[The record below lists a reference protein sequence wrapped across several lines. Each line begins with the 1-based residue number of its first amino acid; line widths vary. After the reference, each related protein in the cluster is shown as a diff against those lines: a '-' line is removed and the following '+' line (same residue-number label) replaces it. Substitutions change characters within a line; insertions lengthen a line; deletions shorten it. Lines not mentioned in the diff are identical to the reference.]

1 MVRRCG
7 VLAWLSVL
15 VAAPALAEGGWPPA
29 IPEEAFV
36 QVVRFS
42 VPAFGAREPR
52 LGEVRQDQER
62 GFTIAFEERQV
73 LGETDMI
80 GRWSFRAY
88 SPSPVGSACVVYTDD
103 GFLLHDGA
111 QSARYRLD
119 LGYVEREFC
128 WHPSGKRAAFWA
140 QSRQVG
146 LFELDE
152 LVPGQPPG
160 FRVLYRAQPGHEPVG
175 MCWDARG
182 EALLV
187 SEVRFPLNNN
197 APPTGAL
204 LRVPLDG
211 SPVREIL
218 RNTHPIWSVKRVP
231 SEGLGLLAHDQQ
243 GLFQVEGTTLWRF
256 RRFQTPALGDFEP
269 NPTNPWQAALCYRE
283 GFNRPAGVYLVD
295 LDGHEDAQP
304 QQVLSRHTHTL
315 RYSARGTYLY
325 ALTLATGRAPA
336 EVHVLRADD
345 PRRRIVIQQRDEA
358 GRILPITGVDMN
370 PAETQLAYSAAGRV
384 FVYDLAS
391 GLRVQVGH
399 FKERFEADRRG
410 RRFHVVPQAADPR
423 WQDGR
428 VLATA
433 YERLID

>member
-1 MVRRCG
+1 
-7 VLAWLSVL
+7 
-15 VAAPALAEGGWPPA
+15 
-29 IPEEAFV
+29 
-36 QVVRFS
+36 
-42 VPAFGAREPR
+42 
-52 LGEVRQDQER
+52 LGEVRLDQER

-111 QSARYRLD
+111 QSTRYRLD
-119 LGYVEREFC
+119 LRYVQREFH
-128 WHPSGKRAAFWA
+128 WHPSGKRVAFWA
-140 QSRQVG
+140 PASVQQPRQVG
-146 LFELDE
+146 LLELDE
-152 LVPGQPPG
+152 LVPGQPPR
-160 FRVLYRAQPGHEPVG
+160 FRVLYRPEVGHEPVG

-187 SEVRFPLNNN
+187 TELRFALNNNN

-204 LRVPLDG
+204 LRVPLDR
-211 SPVREIL
+211 SPVQEIV
-218 RNTHPIWSVKRVP
+218 RSPHPIWDMKHVP
-231 SEGLGLLAHDQQ
+231 GEHPSLLMQDLQ

-256 RRFQTPALGDFEP
+256 RRFQTPALGDYEP
-269 NPTNPWQAALCYRE
+269 HPTNPQQAVVCYRA
-283 GFNRPAGVYLVD
+283 GFNVRPGIYLVD
-295 LDGHEDAQP
+295 LDGREDAQP
-304 QQVLSRHTHTL
+304 QLVHTQVSHTL

-325 ALTLATGRAPA
+325 FSTYPEGRAPS
-336 EVHVLRADD
+336 EVHVLRAAD
-345 PRRRIVIQQRDEA
+345 PQRRVVIQQRDEA
-358 GRILPITGVDMN
+358 GRSLAITGVDMN
-370 PAETQLAYSAAGRV
+370 PEETQLAYTAGGRV

-399 FKERFEADRRG
+399 FKERFEFDRAG
-410 RRFHVVPQAADPR
+410 RQVHVVPQAADPR

-428 VLATA
+428 VLVSS